1 MAKCPNCNAS
11 IAWNAL
17 TCPKCPTEF
26 GEGSTWRPVADSA
39 HEARLLKQKYVP
51 PEPPYALRG
60 IALANI
66 SLGLTFGISSLF
78 SPVGRILK
86 AVVDLPII
94 ESMPAYQGHL
104 LVVTASY
111 VLPAT
116 VIYALM
122 RFTRVASWI
131 KPTSGIQTMIGIANL
146 LLVSYLSLRVF
157 ASTIQ
162 GGGPSFVVMSLG
174 VYVIVPAWAL
184 LLSAGIWLTTRSI
197 RRRGEILQS
206 RPFGRFEGML
216 LMAALALPAVFFWS
230 LFFDEAGPFRLARQ
244 ADKLFRLKCE
254 SAGERILKRSDEE
267 VKGLYLD
274 PNSSAYFVQIVNG
287 VYGGHGGGLF
297 GEGFVNSGSLL
308 FFEEPNPIPSR
319 GQEPARKYR
328 RYSLVEPKWQ
338 LVDQLESRYGVYTK
352 ALGTDADHRLGI
364 GGAEVSIVDLA
375 SHETLAT
382 TTYFISSRQRRICG
396 NVKNGEFHS
405 TDFITRVLSL
415 KRPTPISIPKVTQD
429 KK

>member
-274 PNSSAYFVQIVNG
+274 PNSSAVLRTNRQWCVRR
-287 VYGGHGGGLF
+287 
-297 GEGFVNSGSLL
+297 
-308 FFEEPNPIPSR
+308 SR
-319 GQEPARKYR
+319 GWPFR
-328 RYSLVEPKWQ
+328 R
-338 LVDQLESRYGVYTK
+338 GV
-352 ALGTDADHRLGI
+352 R
-364 GGAEVSIVDLA
+364 
-375 SHETLAT
+375 
-382 TTYFISSRQRRICG
+382 
-396 NVKNGEFHS
+396 
-405 TDFITRVLSL
+405 
-415 KRPTPISIPKVTQD
+415 
-429 KK
+429 